1 MVGQDISIVCEN
13 GEIPAYF
20 SEPKVGNGPGVII
33 ISAIFGVDDDT
44 KKMCDK
50 LAESGHPAM
59 ALNMFWKDEIDSGP
73 LLLENYDRAIAR
85 AQRVDRKSGNAYI
98 RASIDKLK
106 SASSCDGKVAVFGFC
121 YGGPYAVEAA
131 AHLGVD
137 GAISFHGS
145 YIEKFL
151 EEFKNINCP
160 IDFHFGDNDNVAPMD
175 VIRLVEAEC
184 SKLEDANV
192 FVYSGGAHG
201 YMFPNRG
208 DGYHAKAAELSWDR
222 AIEFLKKI

>member
-20 SEPKVGNGPGVII
+20 SEPKVDNGPGVII

-85 AQRVDRKSGNAYI
+85 AQAFSSFCRTK
-98 RASIDKLK
+98 RA
-106 SASSCDGKVAVFGFC
+106 
-121 YGGPYAVEAA
+121 
-131 AHLGVD
+131 
-137 GAISFHGS
+137 
-145 YIEKFL
+145 
-151 EEFKNINCP
+151 
-160 IDFHFGDNDNVAPMD
+160 
-175 VIRLVEAEC
+175 
-184 SKLEDANV
+184 
-192 FVYSGGAHG
+192 
-201 YMFPNRG
+201 FPNPFWPSIFTRRRTTTRPMYG
-208 DGYHAKAAELSWDR
+208 DHSKRSKARLLRSLQKR
-222 AIEFLKKI
+222 LL